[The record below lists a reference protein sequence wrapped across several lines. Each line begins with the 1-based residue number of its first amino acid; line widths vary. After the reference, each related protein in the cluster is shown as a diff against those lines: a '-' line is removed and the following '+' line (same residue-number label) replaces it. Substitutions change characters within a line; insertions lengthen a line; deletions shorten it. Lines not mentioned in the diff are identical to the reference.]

1 MNIIIIII
9 VLLVIYWI
17 TKNIK
22 QNKRADNL
30 MKAFGLS
37 LEDRTYLMKKHGP
50 FKIDKWI
57 IEKFLLDKNR
67 FKRVANESSQPVF
80 NNNKQVL
87 KKHKFDNIE
96 FGPDYNLNKLVL
108 NFYNGNEKVMTIPHC
123 DVNNIW
129 ITEAQSTIGELISEL
144 KQTSINFPVECG
156 KVYKIQSSSEVLEY
170 YIDGWTKDVFL
181 VCQHTNAT

>member
-1 MNIIIIII
+1 MNIIILIT

-22 QNKRADNL
+22 QNRRADNL

-37 LEDRTYLMKKHGP
+37 LEDRTYLMRKYGP

-57 IEKFLLDKNR
+57 IEKFLFDKKSY
-67 FKRVANESSQPVF
+67 KRSTNECNQPLVNNTNQVF
-80 NNNKQVL
+80 N
-87 KKHKFDNIE
+87 KHEFDNIE

-108 NFYNGNEKVMTIPHC
+108 SFYNGTEKVMTVPHSE
-123 DVNNIW
+123 VNNIW

-144 KQTSINFPVECG
+144 KQTSINFPEECG
-156 KVYKIQSSSEVLEY
+156 EIYKIQTSNKLFEY
-170 YIDGWTKDVFL
+170 YINGWTKEIFL
-181 VCQHTNAT
+181 ACQNTNAT